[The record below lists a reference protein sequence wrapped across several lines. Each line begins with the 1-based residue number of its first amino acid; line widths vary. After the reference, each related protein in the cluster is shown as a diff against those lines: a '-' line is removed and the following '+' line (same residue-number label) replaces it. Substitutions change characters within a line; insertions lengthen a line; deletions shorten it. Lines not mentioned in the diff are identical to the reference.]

1 MTSNRN
7 IHDIYNRVI
16 SCGSSAMYHI
26 KLLGY
31 IKIIL
36 SCHAQHSHNVCVGI
50 ILMARNRFFL
60 KKKWRSVVCD
70 LTGRKMV
77 TTYLVNTMSGS
88 STMCHIRLLGYP

>member
-1 MTSNRN
+1 M
-7 IHDIYNRVI
+7 
-16 SCGSSAMYHI
+16 
-26 KLLGY
+26 LGY
-31 IKIIL
+31 TQIIL
-36 SCHAQHSHNVCVGI
+36 SFYTQRSHNVCVDI

>member
-16 SCGSSAMYHI
+16 SCGSFAMCHI

-50 ILMARNRFFL
+50 ITIAIKKIFKNR
-60 KKKWRSVVCD
+60 VV
-70 LTGRKMV
+70 
-77 TTYLVNTMSGS
+77 
-88 STMCHIRLLGYP
+88 